1 MSESKMT
8 LALEITPAAP
18 CHISAMAD
26 RLRTGDLAE
35 IEAAGLRPGRALWRS
50 YRGSIYAKTAFVGGE
65 IAAVWGLSG
74 SPLGMY
80 GQPWLL
86 TTPAAEKAKTEF
98 LRTGR
103 REVATMLSVCPVLLG
118 YVDTNYRKALRLLE
132 KLGFDLEEPLPFGAR
147 GALFRR
153 YRIERP

>member
-1 MSESKMT
+1 MT
-8 LALEITPAAP
+8 PVLDIRITIPA
-18 CHISAMAD
+18 HIGAMAD
-26 RLRTGDLAE
+26 RLRAGDLAE

-50 YRGSIYAKTAFVGGE
+50 YRGSFYTKTAFVDDE

-74 SPLGMY
+74 SPLGRF

-86 TTPAAEKAKTEF
+86 TTPAAEKVKTAF

-103 REVATMLSVCPVLLG
+103 QEVAKMLTMCPVLLG
-118 YVDTNYRKALRLLE
+118 YVDSTYHKALRLLE
-132 KLGFDLEEPLPFGAR
+132 MLGFDLEEPLPFGAR